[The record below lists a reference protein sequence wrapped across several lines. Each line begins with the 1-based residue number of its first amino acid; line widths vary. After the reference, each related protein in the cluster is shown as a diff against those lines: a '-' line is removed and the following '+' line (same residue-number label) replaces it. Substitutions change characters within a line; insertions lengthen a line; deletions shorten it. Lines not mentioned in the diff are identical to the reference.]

1 MPGKNRNI
9 VLYMEQDGTTESTAR
24 ETGRGMP
31 PKAAPSVKSVLEG
44 SLIAEKLRN
53 NIRYVLFV
61 TCLGIW
67 YISNGYSTERLHR
80 ERVSLE
86 KEVTDYRFESI
97 TAAAD
102 LMFMRKQSEVIKRIK
117 KEGLTM
123 EESKEP
129 PVKLYKD

>member
-1 MPGKNRNI
+1 MGLFKGKPATEKGTEEKPG
-9 VLYMEQDGTTESTAR
+9 EAA
-24 ETGRGMP
+24 
-31 PKAAPSVKSVLEG
+31 KAGASVKSVLEG

-53 NIRYVLFV
+53 NIRFVLFV
-61 TCLGIW
+61 TVLGIW

-80 ERVSLE
+80 ERVALE
-86 KEVTDYRFESI
+86 KEVTDLRFESI

-117 KEGLTM
+117 NEGLTL

-129 PVKLYKD
+129 PVKLYRR

>member
-1 MPGKNRNI
+1 MGLFKGKPA
-9 VLYMEQDGTTESTAR
+9 TEKEGEEKPEEAA
-24 ETGRGMP
+24 
-31 PKAAPSVKSVLEG
+31 KAGASVKSVLEG

-53 NIRYVLFV
+53 NIRFVLFV
-61 TCLGIW
+61 TVLGIW

-80 ERVSLE
+80 ERVALE
-86 KEVTDYRFESI
+86 KEVTDLRFESI

-117 KEGLTM
+117 NEGLTL

-129 PVKLYKD
+129 PVKLYRR